1 MSKQASLALN
11 SSVDRTVV
19 PVAGKLLQR
28 QCACG
33 QHSGSGECEE
43 CRKRR
48 EGALQRSAIHP
59 SPVPDVPPIV
69 DEVLH
74 SPGQPL
80 DANARAFMEPR
91 FGHDFSRVALNTNR
105 SVSAPLTIGAPHD
118 EFEQEAEKMAHRVMS
133 QSAASADTK
142 RDFSKVRIHTDGQA
156 AESARA
162 VNALAYTVGND
173 IVFGA
178 GQYRPNSA
186 VGEHLLAHELTHV
199 VQQSQAGKNVQRQTP
214 STITPAT
221 ERDRREFIRDTIEFL
236 NRSADFYSIEQ
247 VAITQAVFERVI
259 NSWYSMVINQERM
272 IDDQLGGD
280 ALLRRDLRAAY
291 TAAIRVLIPKAAR
304 AFGRTEAD
312 LYRENRGRIP
322 MWAWS
327 TPHHLELGISTPI
340 AEGRSVD
347 ILTGEVAFA
356 ANSIQVAIAPD
367 ASDPALGDRAETRIN
382 LHWEA
387 PRYHWEARG
396 RNRIV
401 TSIDPAP
408 APTARIQTFYGS
420 GITSTSTSGY
430 GRGTTPED
438 IAGGRVTPRS
448 TSVGFHEGSH
458 GLDYVE
464 FLQNNPPPQFTGRVG
479 MTEQQYQAAITQYR
493 NAWRDYER
501 RAREFS
507 EARTDCVGTT
517 IDQFN
522 QARAAARTTITL
534 VCPPARGQRVRVP

>member
-1 MSKQASLALN
+1 MNKQALVQTQSASN
-11 SSVDRTVV
+11 SAVGPITSGV
-19 PVAGKLLQR
+19 LQR
-28 QCACG
+28 ACACG
-33 QHSGSGECEE
+33 QHAQGECEE
-43 CRKRR
+43 CRKKR
-48 EGALQRSAIHP
+48 ELPLQRAAVDSTA
-59 SPVPDVPPIV
+59 VNDVPSIV
-69 DEVLH
+69 YEVLH

-80 DANARAFMEPR
+80 AATTRSFMEPR
-91 FGHDFSRVALNTNR
+91 FGHDFSRVPMNANG
-105 SVSAPLTIGAPHD
+105 SAPARLTIGAPQD
-118 EFEQEAEKMAHRVMS
+118 EFEQEAEKTARQVMS
-133 QSAASADTK
+133 QSATTADTK
-142 RDFSKVRIHTDGQA
+142 RDFSQVRIHTDGKA

-178 GQYRPNSA
+178 SQYRPESA
-186 VGEHLLAHELTHV
+186 AGQHLLAHELTHV
-199 VQQSQAGKNVQRQTP
+199 AQQNQGGKNIQRQTS
-214 STITPAT
+214 STTTPAT

-236 NRSADFYSIEQ
+236 NSSADFYSIEQ

-280 ALLRRDLRAAY
+280 AALRRDLRAAY

-304 AFGRTEAD
+304 AFGRAEDD

-347 ILTGEVAFA
+347 ILTGEVGFA
-356 ANSIQVAIAPD
+356 ANNIQIAIVPD
-367 ASDPALGDRAETRIN
+367 GSDPSLGDRAETRIN
-382 LHWEA
+382 IHWEA
-387 PRYHWEARG
+387 PRYHWETRG
-396 RNRIV
+396 RRRIV

-408 APTARIQTFYGS
+408 APTARIQTFFGDRV
-420 GITSTSTSGY
+420 TSTSTSGY

-479 MTEQQYQAAITQYR
+479 MTVQQYEAAITQYR
-493 NAWRDYER
+493 NAWRDYQR
-501 RAREFS
+501 RANEFS
-507 EARTDCVGTT
+507 ETRTDCVGTT
-517 IDQFN
+517 IDQFE

>member
-1 MSKQASLALN
+1 M
-11 SSVDRTVV
+11 TTT
-19 PVAGKLLQR
+19 
-28 QCACG
+28 
-33 QHSGSGECEE
+33 GS
-43 CRKRR
+43 
-48 EGALQRSAIHP
+48 AP
-59 SPVPDVPPIV
+59 
-69 DEVLH
+69 
-74 SPGQPL
+74 
-80 DANARAFMEPR
+80 
-91 FGHDFSRVALNTNR
+91 
-105 SVSAPLTIGAPHD
+105 APLTIGAPHD
-118 EFEQEAEKMAHRVMS
+118 AFEHEAEKTARDVMG
-133 QSAASADTK
+133 QSVISTDTQY
-142 RDFSKVRIHTDGQA
+142 DFSTVRIHTDGKA

-178 GQYRPNSA
+178 GQYRPESTA
-186 VGEHLLAHELTHV
+186 GQHLLAHELTHV
-199 VQQSQAGKNVQRQTP
+199 AQQNQGGKHIQRQTP
-214 STITPAT
+214 ATSTPAT
-221 ERDRREFIRDTIEFL
+221 ERDRREFVRDTIEFL
-236 NRSADFYSIEQ
+236 NSSADFYSDEH

-280 ALLRRDLRAAY
+280 AALRRDLRAAY

-304 AFGRTEAD
+304 AFGRAEDD

-340 AEGRSVD
+340 AEGRSAD
-347 ILTGEVAFA
+347 ILTGEVGFA
-356 ANSIQVAIAPD
+356 ANNIQIAIVPD
-367 ASDPALGDRAETRIN
+367 GSDPSLGDRAETRIN
-382 LHWEA
+382 IHWEA

-396 RNRIV
+396 RSRIV

-408 APTARIQTFYGS
+408 APTARIQTFFGDRV
-420 GITSTSTSGY
+420 TAASTSGY

-479 MTEQQYQAAITQYR
+479 MTVQQYEAAITQYR
-493 NAWRDYER
+493 NAWRDYQR
-501 RAREFS
+501 RANEFS
-507 EARTDCVGTT
+507 ETRTDCVGTT
-517 IDQFN
+517 IDQFE